1 MISAYSLLKGEE
13 IKKLKDSYVLFI
25 FPEYD
30 PLGKGK
36 TVYEIRSRLEDGSVY
51 EDGMYTY
58 LLNFSRD
65 REKTENENVEELAE
79 YFYNGIVEKG
89 GLSQR
94 IEEIIE
100 KFNRQENWRNTMMT
114 FEQEMRMVE
123 ERGRELGRE
132 EGKAEGEKL
141 AIIRIVRQMLK
152 QGLDMETIS
161 RLTDIS
167 SDTLVE
173 IIETNAE

>member
-1 MISAYSLLKGEE
+1 
-13 IKKLKDSYVLFI
+13 
-25 FPEYD
+25 
-30 PLGKGK
+30 
-36 TVYEIRSRLEDGSVY
+36 
-51 EDGMYTY
+51 
-58 LLNFSRD
+58 
-65 REKTENENVEELAE
+65 
-79 YFYNGIVEKG
+79 
-89 GLSQR
+89 
-94 IEEIIE
+94 
-100 KFNRQENWRNTMMT
+100 MMT